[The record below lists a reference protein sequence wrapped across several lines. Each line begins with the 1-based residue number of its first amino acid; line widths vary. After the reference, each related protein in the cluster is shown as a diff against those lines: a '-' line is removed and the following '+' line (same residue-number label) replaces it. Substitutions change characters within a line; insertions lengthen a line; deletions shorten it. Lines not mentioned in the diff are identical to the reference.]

1 MVLPDGNPSHEP
13 GLAMTEQF
21 TRLARGEP
29 YPLPLVQ
36 TEGAVVL
43 FLMKSGNFLQ
53 IVLPGMHS
61 KEQNALRSGMIK
73 AGFLYESGSM
83 LFLFQFYGGDG
94 RPLITF
100 DAPFDIRILPVDERN
115 LHNIENQEQRLA
127 IEVHAVDEHKILRA
141 LRMVTM
147 PPDMTV
153 KFLSAVQE
161 QMAALYKFGVMATW
175 MQQQPNELIKQC
187 ETWVLGK

>member
-1 MVLPDGNPSHEP
+1 V
-13 GLAMTEQF
+13 TEQF

-61 KEQNALRSGMIK
+61 KEQTALRSGMIK
-73 AGFLYESGSM
+73 AGFLYEGGAM

-94 RPLITF
+94 MPLITF
-100 DAPFDIRILPVDERN
+100 DAPFNIRILPVDERN
-115 LHNIENQEQRLA
+115 LHNIDNERQRLA
-127 IEVHAVDEHKILRA
+127 IEIHAVDEHKILRA
-141 LRMVTM
+141 LRVVTM
-147 PPDMTV
+147 PLDMTV
-153 KFLSAVQE
+153 KFLMAVQE
-161 QMAALYKFGVMATW
+161 QIAAIDKPGVMDKW
-175 MQQQPNELIKQC
+175 LQIEPNELIKQC